1 MNSWPQSGD
10 RLLPFLLAAL
20 LLHGAVLYAVRLDLP
35 SVAIN
40 RPPATVLDIALELTP
55 TPVAVDAAGQVP
67 AQAESRPGA
76 IDAPE
81 VSSKAG
87 PIGPRVADGPAAV
100 VSAGSARASA
110 ADAPAIAT
118 STPVPKP
125 LPRKER
131 VERAPARSV
140 QAATEAP
147 VAEAP
152 VSAVPSGSDAA
163 EGAAPPVERPRVTS
177 SLLDRQ
183 ISEWTASYTETRAR
197 ESAMPARTA
206 YVAQVTT
213 HRYAADAYERAWQDK
228 VERIGNL
235 NYPEEARRKNLSGGL
250 LLTVGVNADGSLK
263 GINVV
268 KSSGHA
274 ELDEAA
280 VRIVRLA
287 APFAP
292 FPSQLKADYDVL
304 VITRTWRFFTDHHLS
319 TAP

>member
-40 RPPATVLDIALELTP
+40 PPPATVLDIALERTP
-55 TPVAVDAAGQVP
+55 APVAVDATGRVP
-67 AQAESRPGA
+67 AQAESRPGV

-81 VSSKAG
+81 VRSKAAPTG
-87 PIGPRVADGPAAV
+87 PNVANGPAALV
-100 VSAGSARASA
+100 RAGSAPASA
-110 ADAPAIAT
+110 ADSPAIAT

-125 LPRKER
+125 LPRKDPA
-131 VERAPARSV
+131 ERAPARSV
-140 QAATEAP
+140 QPAM
-147 VAEAP
+147 EAP
-152 VSAVPSGSDAA
+152 VSDVPSGVGAA
-163 EGAAPPVERPRVTS
+163 GGSAPPVERPRVTS
-177 SLLDRQ
+177 SQLDRQ